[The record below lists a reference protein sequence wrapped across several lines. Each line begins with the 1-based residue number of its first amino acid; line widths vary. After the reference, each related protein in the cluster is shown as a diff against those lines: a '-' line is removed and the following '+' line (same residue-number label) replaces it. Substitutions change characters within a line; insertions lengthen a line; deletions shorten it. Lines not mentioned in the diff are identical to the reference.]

1 MTVEVKTIKVICP
14 TCKKEKGIEIPVFLV
29 NDAQD
34 GVLKVQIPQGA
45 CCPEHSFMAFVDKK
59 FVVRGYQNADIEFKV
74 GGPREKAAVDKKEE
88 GLKDFSVPDM
98 VNTIGPDIFAVILR
112 GILVGIPI
120 LFLDTFDLYERVA
133 KTVVLLRDMESDDLV
148 ITGEKITRDD
158 LKEKKVRRH
167 NALIVVPL
175 YKAIMRSPFQEG
187 LNTRFES
194 DLLNEATQLPDR
206 TSQIVFLRK
215 ELVKISK
222 IIDEFVKFLK
232 NTEKLYE
239 EDIPAY
245 TREKFNYKLDA
256 KNIDVIKQ
264 IIEFKHDK
272 KLAQKI
278 ISKSLDKIRTDLW

>member
-1 MTVEVKTIKVICP
+1 MTVEVKPVKVICP
-14 TCKKEKGIEIPVFLV
+14 ICKKEKSVDIPVFLV

-34 GVLKVQIPQGA
+34 GMLKVEIPLGA

-59 FVVRGYQNADIEFKV
+59 FVVRGYQNADIEFKI
-74 GGPREKAAVDKKEE
+74 GEKEKGAKEKKEE

-120 LFLDTFDLYERVA
+120 LFLDTFDLYERVD
-133 KTVVLLRDMESDDLV
+133 KTVMLLREMESDDLV
-148 ITGEKITRDD
+148 ITGEKISRDD
-158 LKEKKVRRH
+158 LKDKKVRRN

-175 YKAIMRSPFQEG
+175 YRAIMRSPFQEG

-206 TSQIVFLRK
+206 ISQIVFLRK
-215 ELVKISK
+215 ELVKINK

-239 EDIPAY
+239 EDIPSF

-264 IIEFKHDK
+264 IIEFKYDK

>member
-1 MTVEVKTIKVICP
+1 MTVEVKSIKVICP
-14 TCKKEKGIEIPVFLV
+14 TCRKEKGIEIPVFLV
-29 NDAQD
+29 NEAAD

-59 FVVRGYQNADIEFKV
+59 FVVRGYQNADIEFKL
-74 GGPREKAAVDKKEE
+74 GGQKERVVADKKDE
-88 GLKDFSVPDM
+88 GLKDFSVTDM
-98 VNTIGPDIFAVILR
+98 VNTIGPDICAVILR
-112 GILVGIPI
+112 GVLVGIPV

-133 KTVVLLRDMESDDLV
+133 KTVMLLRDMESDDLV

-158 LKEKKVRRH
+158 LKDKKVRRN

-215 ELVKISK
+215 EMVKISK
-222 IIDEFVKFLK
+222 IIDEFIKFLK
-232 NTEKLYE
+232 GTDKLYE

-245 TREKFNYKLDA
+245 TREKFNYKLDH

>member
-1 MTVEVKTIKVICP
+1 MTVEVKPVKVICP
-14 TCKKEKGIEIPVFLV
+14 LCRKETKVEIPVFIV

-34 GVLKVQIPQGA
+34 GMVKVQIPQGA

-59 FVVRGYQNADIEFKV
+59 FMVRGYQNADIEFTIGDK
-74 GGPREKAAVDKKEE
+74 EKTAAQKKEE
-88 GLKDFSVPDM
+88 GLKDFSVPDLI
-98 VNTIGPDIFAVILR
+98 NTIGPDICSVIMR
-112 GILVGIPI
+112 SILVSIPI
-120 LFLDTFDLYERVA
+120 LFLDTFDLYNRVDKA
-133 KTVVLLRDMESDDLV
+133 VILLRDMESDDLV
-148 ITGEKITRDD
+148 ITGEKVTRED
-158 LKEKKVRRH
+158 LKDKKVRRN

-175 YKAIMRSPFQEG
+175 YKAIMRSPFPEG
-187 LNTRFES
+187 LNTRFET
-194 DLLNEATQLPDR
+194 DLLREASQLPDR

-222 IIDEFVKFLK
+222 IIDEFVKILK
-232 NTEKLYE
+232 NADKLYE
-239 EDIPAY
+239 EDIPVA
-245 TREKFNYKLDA
+245 TKEKFNYKLDA

>member
-1 MTVEVKTIKVICP
+1 MTVEVKPIKVICP
-14 TCKKEKGIEIPVFLV
+14 TCRKEKSIEIPVFLV
-29 NDAQD
+29 NESQD

-74 GGPREKAAVDKKEE
+74 GPPREKVAADKKGE

-98 VNTIGPDIFAVILR
+98 VNTIGPDIFAILLR
-112 GILVGIPI
+112 AILVGIPI
-120 LFLDTFDLYERVA
+120 LFLDTFDLYERVD
-133 KTVVLLRDMESDDLV
+133 KTVMLLRDMESDDLV
-148 ITGEKITRDD
+148 ITGEKISRDD
-158 LKEKKVRRH
+158 LKDRKVRRH

-222 IIDEFVKFLK
+222 IIDEFVKLLK
-232 NTEKLYE
+232 NVEKLYE

-245 TREKFNYKLDA
+245 TRDKFNYKLDP

-264 IIEFKHDK
+264 IIEFKFDK
-272 KLAQKI
+272 KLGQKI

>member
-1 MTVEVKTIKVICP
+1 MTVEVKPIKVICP
-14 TCKKEKGIEIPVFLV
+14 TCKREKSVEIPVFLV

-34 GVLKVQIPQGA
+34 GMLKVQIPLGA

-59 FVVRGYQNADIEFKV
+59 FVVRGYQNADIEFKI
-74 GGPREKAAVDKKEE
+74 GDKEKTAREKKEE
-88 GLKDFSVPDM
+88 GLKDFSVTDM
-98 VNTIGPDIFAVILR
+98 VNTIGPDIFSVILR

-120 LFLDTFDLYERVA
+120 LFLDTFDLYERVDKA
-133 KTVVLLRDMESDDLV
+133 VVLLREMESDDLV
-148 ITGEKITRDD
+148 ITGEKISRDD
-158 LKEKKVRRH
+158 LKDRKVRRN

-215 ELVKISK
+215 ELVKVNK

-239 EDIPAY
+239 EDIPSY
-245 TREKFNYKLDA
+245 TREKFNYKLDP